1 MREQEVYGLFLLE
14 DILSHSVVFSV
25 QINTCWEEILK
36 VHPLYKLRI
45 CFS

>member
-1 MREQEVYGLFLLE
+1 MREQEVYGLFLE
-14 DILSHSVVFSV
+14 DILSHIVVFSV
-25 QINTCWEEILK
+25 QINTRWKEILK